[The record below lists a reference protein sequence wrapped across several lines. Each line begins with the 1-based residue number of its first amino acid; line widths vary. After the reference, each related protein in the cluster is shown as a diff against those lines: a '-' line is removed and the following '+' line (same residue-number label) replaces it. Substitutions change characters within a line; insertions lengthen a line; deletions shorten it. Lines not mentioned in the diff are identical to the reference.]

1 MYRPVVTRRRA
12 YEILASNLQRLIFEQ
27 NSTLEEVA
35 AKAGITLSQLEAI
48 CSGDV
53 DPDLD
58 VVDLIAKAVGVTA
71 SELLAEPEGEASVA
85 TFAPAVAPAG

>member
-1 MYRPVVTRRRA
+1 MYRPWVTRRRA

-35 AKAGITLSQLEAI
+35 RRAGITLNQLEAI
-48 CSGDV
+48 CSGEV

-71 SELLAEPEGEASVA
+71 SELLAEPDYN
-85 TFAPAVAPAG
+85 